1 MTAAEAA
8 VVPYKNAAPEGTD
21 ASRSRSTAAC
31 SAYSGAAICYAD
43 ANTAQQPAMPVFGFL
58 SSRPAID
65 SALQVAAFRAALG
78 EAGYVER
85 QNVAIDGAG
94 LSAKQTI
101 FRRRKG
107 RRSNWPTKD
116 SLTSSCACGLRL
128 EARSCSDQRTSA
140 NRSS

>member
-1 MTAAEAA
+1 VLNTSVDQFKRREFITLVGGVAAAWPLAA
-8 VVPYKNAAPEGTD
+8 RAQQ
-21 ASRSRSTAAC
+21 
-31 SAYSGAAICYAD
+31 AAI
-43 ANTAQQPAMPVFGFL
+43 TVVGVL

>member
-1 MTAAEAA
+1 MTFFIGRREFITLIGGAA
-8 VVPYKNAAPEGTD
+8 VTWPLAAQ
-21 ASRSRSTAAC
+21 
-31 SAYSGAAICYAD
+31 
-43 ANTAQQPAMPVFGFL
+43 AQQPAMPTVGFV

-78 EAGYVER
+78 EAGSVER

-116 SLTSSCACGLRL
+116 SPTSSCACGLRL
-128 EARSCSDQRTSA
+128 
-140 NRSS
+140 

>member
-1 MTAAEAA
+1 MCPGVTDLPIDRIAQAVQPTPAQRAALDELKDASVKAAEGLK
-8 VVPYKNAAPEGTD
+8 VN
-21 ASRSRSTAAC
+21 C
-31 SAYSGAAICYAD
+31 
-43 ANTAQQPAMPVFGFL
+43 
-58 SSRPAID
+58 
-65 SALQVAAFRAALG
+65 ALQVAAFRAALG

>member
-1 MTAAEAA
+1 MKVVKEAGDALGRSLLVVTAS
-8 VVPYKNAAPEGTD
+8 TD
-21 ASRSRSTAAC
+21 RDFE
-31 SAYSGAAICYAD
+31 SAYA
-43 ANTAQQPAMPVFGFL
+43 
-58 SSRPAID
+58 
-65 SALQVAAFRAALG
+65 G